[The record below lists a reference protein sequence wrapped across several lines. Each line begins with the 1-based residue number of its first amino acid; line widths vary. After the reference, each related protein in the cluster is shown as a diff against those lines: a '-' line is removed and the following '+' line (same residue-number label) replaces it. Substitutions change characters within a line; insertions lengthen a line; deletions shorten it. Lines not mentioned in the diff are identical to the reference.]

1 MNLKFIIR
9 NSTFIILLLL
19 FATKGNAQLNIDT
32 VLANIA
38 KNNKT
43 IQVEKQYWEAQNL
56 QYKTGLAPYNPTA
69 EYDFLS
75 GSPANAGNQQEFTVS
90 QSFDFPTA
98 YVKKNQLANQQII
111 QSEYQFTAKR
121 QDILLEAKKVCIA
134 LVYHNKMQAIL
145 GQRKQNTEKLLS
157 DFKTKLEKGEGNIL
171 DVNKAQLQLI
181 EIKKEFQENIS
192 AINQFNQKLT
202 ELNGGIA
209 ISFTDT
215 VFSILPIIQGFE
227 QLEKD
232 YESADPLLKILQQE
246 KLIAQKQ
253 IEVSKA
259 MRLPKAEVG
268 YHYQGILGQT
278 YNGIHTGITIPLWEN
293 KNTVKQKRAQLLFT
307 DLELQAHVNEHYFHI
322 KHIYEKYANLK
333 IILAEYQT
341 AFTSLNNTTLLNKSL
356 VSGQISTIEYFME
369 MSYYNNAFNNYL
381 QTEKEY
387 YEVIAELYK
396 YQL

>member
-1 MNLKFIIR
+1 MKKYFIIK
-9 NSTFIILLLL
+9 L
-19 FATKGNAQLNIDT
+19 FVVAFVINAKAQLSIDT

-43 IQVEKQYWEAQNL
+43 IQAEKQYWEAQNL
-56 QYKTGLAPYNPTA
+56 QYKTGLTPYNPTA

-75 GSPANAGNQQEFTVS
+75 GSPANAGNQQEFTIS

-98 YVKKNQLANQQII
+98 YVKKKQLANQQII
-111 QSEYQFTAKR
+111 QSEFQFTAKR

-134 LVYHNKMQAIL
+134 LVYHNKMQTIL
-145 GQRKQNTEKLLS
+145 GQRKKNTEKLLS
-157 DFKTKLEKGEGNIL
+157 DFQTRLDKGEGNIM

-192 AINQFNQKLT
+192 AINQLNQKLT
-202 ELNGGIA
+202 ELNGGVA

-215 VFSILPIIQGFE
+215 LYPILPIIPAFE

-232 YESADPLLKILQQE
+232 YESVDPLLKILQQE

-293 KNTVKQKRAQLLFT
+293 KNTVKQKKAELLFT

-333 IILAEYQT
+333 IILIEYQT
-341 AFTSLNNTTLLNKSL
+341 ALTSLNSAMLLNKAL
-356 VSGQISTIEYFME
+356 ASGQISTIEYFME
-369 MSYYNNAFNNYL
+369 MSYYNNAYNNYL
-381 QTEKEY
+381 QTEKEF
-387 YEVIAELYK
+387 YEVVAELYK